1 MKNNQ
6 ECEIIRTGL
15 MDFLERKRGKF
26 PRLFFLSNEELIEI
40 FGKGVELVETMIE
53 GGSQGFVSNLF
64 EGVDTLR
71 FHEITYEVTNMLSKD
86 GEELHLVKE
95 VGTRNMTVD
104 SWLKLFE
111 TSMTLTVKDA
121 LFLTFE
127 QMGLQDAEE
136 WVSEWPGQATF
147 LAS

>member
-6 ECEIIRTGL
+6 ECENIRTGL
-15 MDFLERKRGKF
+15 MDFLEKKRGKF

-40 FGKGVELVETMIE
+40 FGKGLELVESMIE
-53 GGSQGFVSNLF
+53 GGSQGFVTNLF

-71 FHEITYEVTNMLSKD
+71 FHEITYEVTHMLSKD

-95 VGTRNMTVD
+95 VGTRNTTVD

-111 TSMTLTVKDA
+111 SSMVLTVQDA

-127 QMGLQDAEE
+127 
-136 WVSEWPGQATF
+136 
-147 LAS
+147 

>member
-1 MKNNQ
+1 MKHRKK
-6 ECEIIRTGL
+6 RTISSHFPKE
-15 MDFLERKRGKF
+15 FLESKRGKF

-40 FGKGVELVETMIE
+40 FGKGLELVESMIE
-53 GGSQGFVSNLF
+53 GGSQGFVTNLF

-71 FHEITYEVTNMLSKD
+71 FHEITYEVTHMLSKD

-95 VGTRNMTVD
+95 VGTRNTTVD

-111 TSMTLTVKDA
+111 SSMVLTVKEA

-127 QMGLQDAEE
+127 
-136 WVSEWPGQATF
+136 
-147 LAS
+147 